1 MFYLSKIEH
10 TLRLPPHLLRLPL
23 NEAIKLELENVFL
36 DKVIAN
42 LGLCISI
49 YDIKEIEGGFVY
61 PGEGASTHTV
71 KFRLMVFRPFLGE
84 IIAAK
89 LKESDAN
96 GLRLSLGFFEDIYIP
111 SHLLP
116 SPSRSEPDPNGRYEV
131 KWIWEFG
138 DTKYVIDGLDE
149 IKFRVLSVNYPS
161 IPIEQAE
168 GSKPFAPMVINGS
181 IDYDGLG
188 PVSWCNIIVDAQI
201 CSPFD
206 RPDSFT
212 NACVIY
218 CCLFTEIGI
227 VLLSLNRPA
236 LTKNGSETPVVLPAP
251 SWGSHCCVVA
261 NVGSYVSFNGSGKG
275 AAATI
280 LWDRVPAFLG
290 MSVGSVYPSGQ
301 YISLV
306 VFISGRL
313 MIAPVFCSYHFGW
326 SDPCRGGN
334 SSMADLI
341 EDPHIV
347 DVDGK
352 LFSARHILISVGERP
367 FIRDISGSEYAID
380 SDAALDLPSKP
391 EKIAICWWWIHCLGI
406 SWHLQW
412 SKK

>member
-188 PVSWCNIIVDAQI
+188 PVSWC
-201 CSPFD
+201 
-206 RPDSFT
+206 
-212 NACVIY
+212 
-218 CCLFTEIGI
+218 
-227 VLLSLNRPA
+227 
-236 LTKNGSETPVVLPAP
+236 P

>member
-168 GSKPFAPMVINGS
+168 GSKPFAPMVINFKSGELLICSWEYPHLLGMGS

-188 PVSWCNIIVDAQI
+188 PVSWC
-201 CSPFD
+201 
-206 RPDSFT
+206 
-212 NACVIY
+212 
-218 CCLFTEIGI
+218 
-227 VLLSLNRPA
+227 
-236 LTKNGSETPVVLPAP
+236 P

>member
-36 DKVIAN
+36 D
-42 LGLCISI
+42 
-49 YDIKEIEGGFVY
+49 KEIEGGFVY

-168 GSKPFAPMVINGS
+168 GSKPFAPMVINVQFRGGRMLRS
-181 IDYDGLG
+181 
-188 PVSWCNIIVDAQI
+188 NIIVDAQI

>member
-71 KFRLMVFRPFLGE
+71 KFRLVVFRPFVGE

-96 GLRLSLGFFEDIYIP
+96 GLRLSLGFFEDIYVP

-116 SPSRSEPDPNGRYEV
+116 SPSRSEPDPYGRYEV

-168 GSKPFAPMVINGS
+168 GSKPFAPMVINFKSGELLICSWEYPHLLGMGS

-188 PVSWCNIIVDAQI
+188 PVSWWRLPIADPLSSHFHSLPKTLTPLFYCSVNCVMCILIALMKIV
-201 CSPFD
+201 
-206 RPDSFT
+206 
-212 NACVIY
+212 
-218 CCLFTEIGI
+218 E
-227 VLLSLNRPA
+227 
-236 LTKNGSETPVVLPAP
+236 
-251 SWGSHCCVVA
+251 
-261 NVGSYVSFNGSGKG
+261 
-275 AAATI
+275 
-280 LWDRVPAFLG
+280 
-290 MSVGSVYPSGQ
+290 
-301 YISLV
+301 
-306 VFISGRL
+306 
-313 MIAPVFCSYHFGW
+313 
-326 SDPCRGGN
+326 
-334 SSMADLI
+334 I

-352 LFSARHILISVGERP
+352 FYSARHILIPVGGRP
-367 FIRDISGSEYAID
+367 FIRDISGSEDAID

-412 SKK
+412 SSKRGLEKVGVKMTKNGAIEVDEYSGTAVPYTRAVGDVADKINLTPVALMEGGALAKAFFLAEPTNTSV